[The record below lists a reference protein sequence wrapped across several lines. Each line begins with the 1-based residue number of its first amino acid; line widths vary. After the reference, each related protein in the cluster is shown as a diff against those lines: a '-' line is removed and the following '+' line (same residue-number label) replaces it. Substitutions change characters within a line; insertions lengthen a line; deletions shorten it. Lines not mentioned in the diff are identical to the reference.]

1 MEQPEKNF
9 PSPSAQSFAG
19 LLASLAAPE
28 KNGTERATGW
38 DEEELADD
46 LVTLSYEH
54 ALRAQATREAGLGE
68 SSDAGDPLEKL
79 PHRTRAGEH
88 DHASSASLRTTSVTI
103 RLSHLETARLR
114 RRAAEALVRVGDRR
128 TARAGEGSTRRDE
141 DGSGEYACAYARA
154 VDGMDGTNQKAK
166 MIRKATCR
174 LCAVRP

>member
-46 LVTLSYEH
+46 LVALSYEH

-88 DHASSASLRTTSVTI
+88 DHASSASLRTASVTI

-114 RRAAEALVRVGDRR
+114 RRAAEAGLTVSAYVRSCVLETDALRAQVKEALAEMKTAVESTPAPTRERWTGWMGRIRR
-128 TARAGEGSTRRDE
+128 RR
-141 DGSGEYACAYARA
+141 
-154 VDGMDGTNQKAK
+154 
-166 MIRKATCR
+166 
-174 LCAVRP
+174 

>member
-88 DHASSASLRTTSVTI
+88 DHASSSSLRTTSVTI

-114 RRAAEALVRVGDRR
+114 RRAAEAGLTVSAYVRSCVLETDALRAQVKEALAEMKTAVESTPAPTRERWTGWMGRIRR
-128 TARAGEGSTRRDE
+128 RR
-141 DGSGEYACAYARA
+141 
-154 VDGMDGTNQKAK
+154 
-166 MIRKATCR
+166 
-174 LCAVRP
+174 

>member
-114 RRAAEALVRVGDRR
+114 RRAAEAGLTVSAYVRSCVLETDALRSQVKEALAEMKTAVESTPAPTRERWTGWMGRIRR
-128 TARAGEGSTRRDE
+128 RR
-141 DGSGEYACAYARA
+141 
-154 VDGMDGTNQKAK
+154 
-166 MIRKATCR
+166 
-174 LCAVRP
+174 